1 MGKAWYLGH
10 LSAQDAELGGSD
22 GKSHC
27 TFRNKAAGCDV
38 GSLHRRSG
46 VQRESRRKGQPGD
59 LTEGSGVGQSWE
71 CPSRGFPYSVRTRFL
86 GGINSLPVPMS
97 HRAETSLEPR
107 ALGAQPLCCRWR
119 IRSKKKGQ

>member
-38 GSLHRRSG
+38 GSLYSRSG
-46 VQRESRRKGQPGD
+46 VQRESRREGQLGD
-59 LTEGSGVGQSWE
+59 LTGV
-71 CPSRGFPYSVRTRFL
+71 L
-86 GGINSLPVPMS
+86 GGKVSRDPCKRKAWGWG
-97 HRAETSLEPR
+97 RAGS
-107 ALGAQPLCCRWR
+107 AQAGGFHTL
-119 IRSKKKGQ
+119 